1 MKNFFRLFTK
11 LTNPHVKLSWIGL
24 IVGCLF
30 LVNCSKQDELSPDPN
45 RKTILLKGT
54 IEGITKA
61 TETGFEEGDA
71 VGIYIVDYADASTP
85 GTLSP
90 SGNRASNIKHL
101 YQSSDNSWQPS
112 TGQSIYWKDETTK
125 IDVYGYYP
133 HNTTIPASM
142 TAYNFAVQ
150 TDQSTAGSEEALGG
164 YEASDFLWAKTEGV
178 APQESPILLTF
189 GHKMS
194 KVVITLIGGTG
205 FEAGLPQSDI
215 SVKIKGTKASASLDL
230 TTGVAS
236 VNASSSPQTITT
248 LKDGDIYKAI
258 VVPQTLEQST
268 TWIEVTIGTDVFT
281 YSGTYTFIPN
291 KQHNLTLT
299 LNKTATKGEI
309 QLSSNNITLWEE
321 DEPTYGDANQVSN
334 EREALIA
341 LYQATNGDQWK
352 YKTNWCTD
360 EPLDTWYG
368 VTTDEEGHVN
378 TLTLPY
384 NNLNGEIPA
393 EIGNLT
399 KLTSFYLHFNQ
410 LSGEIPTEIGNL
422 TNLTDLTLFSNQ
434 LSGEIP
440 AEIGNLTN
448 LTSLPLYSNQLSG
461 EIPTEI
467 GNLTKLTSLSLSSNQ
482 LRGAIP
488 AEIWNLTNL
497 TSLYLDGNNLSGEI
511 PTEIGNLTNL
521 TTLSLSSNQL
531 SGELPAE
538 IGNLTKLINLTLNN
552 NQLSGEIPES
562 VRNHP
567 HWNDWVPSIHIFPQ
581 QEGYGFTNLGIGE
594 NSRDREALMAFYNAT
609 GGQHWS
615 KQTNWGT
622 EQPLETWY
630 GITTNENG
638 VSHIKLESNQLSGEI
653 PAEIENLTNLTA
665 LYLRSNQLSGEIP
678 TEIGNLTKLN
688 YLGLGSNQLS
698 GEIPAEIENL
708 TKLNYLNLSQN
719 QLSGE
724 IPAAIGNLA
733 NLTTLF
739 LNSNQ
744 LSGEI
749 PAEIGNLTK
758 LNYLGLDGNNLS
770 GEIPA
775 TIGNLP
781 NLTLLYLANNQLSG
795 EIPVSLKNNPRWS
808 LWKNSVITQ
817 QPGYGFTNV
826 DD

>member
-1 MKNFFRLFTK
+1 MKNFLRLFTK

-45 RKTILLKGT
+45 RKTISLKGS
-54 IEGITKA
+54 IESITKA

-90 SGNRASNIKHL
+90 SGNRASNLKHL
-101 YQSSDNSWQPS
+101 YQSSDNSWQNS
-112 TGQSIYWKDETTK
+112 TGQPIYWKDETTK

-142 TAYNFAVQ
+142 TAYNFTVQ

-205 FEAGLPQSDI
+205 FESGLPQSDI
-215 SVKIKGTKASASLDL
+215 AVKITGTKTSALIDL

-321 DEPTYGDANQVSN
+321 DEPTYGNANQISS

-341 LYQATNGDQWK
+341 LYQATNGDQWRN
-352 YKTNWCTD
+352 KTNWCTD
-360 EPLDTWYG
+360 EPLGTWYG
-368 VTTDEEGHVN
+368 VTTDEQGHV
-378 TLTLPY
+378 
-384 NNLNGEIPA
+384 
-393 EIGNLT
+393 
-399 KLTSFYLHFNQ
+399 
-410 LSGEIPTEIGNL
+410 
-422 TNLTDLTLFSNQ
+422 TDLSLSNNQ

-448 LTSLPLYSNQLSG
+448 LT
-461 EIPTEI
+461 
-467 GNLTKLTSLSLSSNQ
+467 
-482 LRGAIP
+482 A
-488 AEIWNLTNL
+488 
-497 TSLYLDGNNLSGEI
+497 LYLGY
-511 PTEIGNLTNL
+511 
-521 TTLSLSSNQL
+521 
-531 SGELPAE
+531 
-538 IGNLTKLINLTLNN
+538 
-552 NQLSGEIPES
+552 
-562 VRNHP
+562 
-567 HWNDWVPSIHIFPQ
+567 ND
-581 QEGYGFTNLGIGE
+581 
-594 NSRDREALMAFYNAT
+594 
-609 GGQHWS
+609 
-615 KQTNWGT
+615 
-622 EQPLETWY
+622 
-630 GITTNENG
+630 
-638 VSHIKLESNQLSGEI
+638 LSGEI
-653 PAEIENLTNLTA
+653 PAEIGNLNNLTNLD
-665 LYLRSNQLSGEIP
+665 LRG
-678 TEIGNLTKLN
+678 
-688 YLGLGSNQLS
+688 
-698 GEIPAEIENL
+698 
-708 TKLNYLNLSQN
+708 
-719 QLSGE
+719 
-724 IPAAIGNLA
+724 
-733 NLTTLF
+733 
-739 LNSNQ
+739 NQ

-749 PAEIGNLTK
+749 PAEIGNLTN
-758 LNYLGLDGNNLS
+758 LTILWLSNNQLS

-775 TIGNLP
+775 TIGNLT
-781 NLTLLYLANNQLSG
+781 NLTSLNLRNNQLSG
-795 EIPVSLKNNPRWS
+795 EIPASLKNNPRWS
-808 LWKNSVITQ
+808 SWKNSVITQ

>member
-1 MKNFFRLFTK
+1 MKNFLRLFTK

-45 RKTILLKGT
+45 RKTISLKGS
-54 IEGITKA
+54 IESITKA

-90 SGNRASNIKHL
+90 SGNRASNLKHL
-101 YQSSDNSWQPS
+101 YQSSDNSWQNS
-112 TGQSIYWKDETTK
+112 TGQPIYWKD
-125 IDVYGYYP
+125 DVYGYYP

-205 FEAGLPQSDI
+205 FESGLPQSDI
-215 SVKIKGTKASASLDL
+215 AVKITGTKTSALIDL

-321 DEPTYGDANQVSN
+321 DEPTYGNANQISS

-341 LYQATNGDQWK
+341 LYQATNGDQWRN
-352 YKTNWCTD
+352 KTNWCTD
-360 EPLDTWYG
+360 EPLGTWYG
-368 VTTDEEGHVN
+368 VTTDEQGHV
-378 TLTLPY
+378 
-384 NNLNGEIPA
+384 
-393 EIGNLT
+393 
-399 KLTSFYLHFNQ
+399 TS
-410 LSGEIPTEIGNL
+410 LSLSANH
-422 TNLTDLTLFSNQ
+422 

-448 LTSLPLYSNQLSG
+448 LTWLQLGGNQLTG
-461 EIPTEI
+461 EIPT
-467 GNLTKLTSLSLSSNQ
+467 
-482 LRGAIP
+482 
-488 AEIWNLTNL
+488 W
-497 TSLYLDGNNLSGEI
+497 
-511 PTEIGNLTNL
+511 IGNLTNL
-521 TTLSLSSNQL
+521 TYLSLD
-531 SGELPAE
+531 
-538 IGNLTKLINLTLNN
+538 IN
-552 NQLSGEIPES
+552 
-562 VRNHP
+562 
-567 HWNDWVPSIHIFPQ
+567 
-581 QEGYGFTNLGIGE
+581 Y
-594 NSRDREALMAFYNAT
+594 
-609 GGQHWS
+609 
-615 KQTNWGT
+615 
-622 EQPLETWY
+622 
-630 GITTNENG
+630 
-638 VSHIKLESNQLSGEI
+638 
-653 PAEIENLTNLTA
+653 
-665 LYLRSNQLSGEIP
+665 
-678 TEIGNLTKLN
+678 
-688 YLGLGSNQLS
+688 
-698 GEIPAEIENL
+698 
-708 TKLNYLNLSQN
+708 
-719 QLSGE
+719 
-724 IPAAIGNLA
+724 
-733 NLTTLF
+733 
-739 LNSNQ
+739 

-749 PAEIGNLTK
+749 PAEIGNLTNLTTLDLRSNNLSGEIPAEIGNLTNLTILW
-758 LNYLGLDGNNLS
+758 LNNNQLS

-775 TIGNLP
+775 TIGNLT
-781 NLTLLYLANNQLSG
+781 NLTSLDLSSNQLSGEIPATIGNLTNLTSLNLRNNQLSG
-795 EIPVSLKNNPRWS
+795 EIPASLKNNPRWS
-808 LWKNSVITQ
+808 SWKANVISQ
-817 QPGYGFTNV
+817 QAGYGFTNA